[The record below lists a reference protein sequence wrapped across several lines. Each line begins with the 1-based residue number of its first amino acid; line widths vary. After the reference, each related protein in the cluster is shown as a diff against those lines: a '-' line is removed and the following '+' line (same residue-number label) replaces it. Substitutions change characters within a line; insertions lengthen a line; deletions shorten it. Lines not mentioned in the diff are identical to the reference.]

1 MDDTSRRVGRPE
13 DMRGRAAEETAGRSR
28 EAIGGYAGPT
38 ERAPVPAG
46 GAAPGQADD
55 EARTS
60 DIRRDIEQTREE
72 MSETIDAIQE
82 KLRPANV
89 VASATQRVKDATTE
103 RVRQMTQSAGDA
115 ANRVMY
121 GSHGRSE
128 GIMSGIRENPIP
140 AALIG
145 LGAAWWYMNSRSS
158 TQGERGPRYGR
169 AGSYSERL
177 YADDRAGAERGEFP
191 DYEREYGAGYSRG
204 YAARPGS
211 YGYRST
217 EGEGWMDRVKDHPV
231 PAALA
236 GLGLA
241 WLAMAGRSERDWERD
256 PWDRSSPWEAEDEGS
271 AMSSVTESVSGAAS
285 GVADT
290 ARRMTSGAREHGG
303 EAAERMRQRGRRAQS
318 DLERLARENPLAVG
332 AGALLLG
339 AAVGLAIP
347 ETERENEWMGEARD
361 SMVDRAQEM
370 AQKAAA
376 TAQDAAADL
385 AGEAASRVVKG
396 ATSE

>member
-1 MDDTSRRVGRPE
+1 MDDTSRRVGPPE
-13 DMRGRAAEETAGRSR
+13 DMRGRAAEDTAGRSR

-38 ERAPVPAG
+38 GTAPVPGG
-46 GAAPGQADD
+46 GASPGQADD

-121 GSHGRSE
+121 GSQGRSE

-145 LGAAWWYMNSRSS
+145 LGAAWWYMSSRSS
-158 TQGERGPRYGR
+158 SHGERNLRYGSAYGR
-169 AGSYSERL
+169 AGTYPERL
-177 YADDRAGAERGEFP
+177 HADDRAGTERGEFP
-191 DYEREYGAGYSRG
+191 DYEREY
-204 YAARPGS
+204 AARSGS
-211 YGYRST
+211 SGYRST
-217 EGEGWMDRVKDHPV
+217 EGEGWMDRVKEHPV

-241 WLAMAGRSERDWERD
+241 WLAMAGRSERGWERD
-256 PWDRSSPWEAEDEGS
+256 WDRSRLWEQEDEGS
-271 AMSSVTESVSGAAS
+271 AMSSVTESVSGAGS
-285 GVADT
+285 SVAES

-303 EAAERMRQRGRRAQS
+303 EAAERVRQRGRRAQS

-370 AQKAAA
+370 AQKAASA
-376 TAQDAAADL
+376 AQDTAADL